1 MTETGKVETPPA
13 AILSGQGP
21 VPALDVVIVNYRT
34 GPLVVDCLESL
45 AQERGPGM
53 DLRVCVIDNASPDG
67 SAAVIEQA
75 VAAAQWEWVR
85 VIRSPTNGGFGAGN
99 NMVFDLLAA
108 AAENGDRRAGIVWLL
123 NPDTR
128 VIPGSARAL
137 VAFMAQ
143 RPSAGIVGT
152 ALLDGHGTP
161 WPYAF
166 RFPTILGELERGLSW
181 ALTSRLL
188 ARFAIG
194 RRMGDSPQ
202 RVDWVSGASFAIRRA
217 LLDEGLRFDEKFFL
231 YYEETDFCRM
241 ARREGWE
248 TWYLPQAEVLH
259 IAGQSTGVTAKDGA
273 RRRMPSYWF
282 ASRQYYFV
290 KNYGRAYAVLAD
302 LAWMAAHFTF
312 RMKQRLRKERYTGP
326 PWLLRD
332 FARHC
337 ALFPRRGSIAR
348 SG

>member
-1 MTETGKVETPPA
+1 MTGTGRGELLPP
-13 AILSGQGP
+13 P
-21 VPALDVVIVNYRT
+21 TLDVVIVNYRT

-53 DLRVCVIDNASPDG
+53 DLRVCVVDNASPDG

-75 VAAAQWEWVR
+75 VAKAAWDWVR
-85 VIRSPTNGGFGAGN
+85 VILSPTNGGFGAGN
-99 NMVFDLLAA
+99 NLAFDALALEA
-108 AAENGDRRAGIVWLL
+108 TKGEATKGKPSAEIVWLL

-128 VIPGSARAL
+128 VMPGAARAL

-143 RPSAGIVGT
+143 RPAAGIVGT

-166 RFPTILGELERGLSW
+166 RFPTVLGELERGLSW
-181 ALTSRLL
+181 TVTSRLL
-188 ARFAIG
+188 ARYAIG
-194 RRMGDSPQ
+194 RRMGNRPE

-217 LLDEGLRFDEKFFL
+217 VLDEGLRFDERFFL
-231 YYEETDFCRM
+231 YYEETDLCRM

-248 TWYLPQAEVLH
+248 TWYIPQAEVLH
-259 IAGQSTGVTAKDGA
+259 IAGQSTGVTAKDGIA
-273 RRRMPSYWF
+273 RRMPPYWF
-282 ASRQYYFV
+282 ASRQHYFV
-290 KNYGRAYAVLAD
+290 KNYGRFYAVLAD
-302 LAWMAAHFTF
+302 LAWMGAHFTF

-332 FARHC
+332 FARHS
-337 ALFPRRGSIAR
+337 ALFPRRGTIAR